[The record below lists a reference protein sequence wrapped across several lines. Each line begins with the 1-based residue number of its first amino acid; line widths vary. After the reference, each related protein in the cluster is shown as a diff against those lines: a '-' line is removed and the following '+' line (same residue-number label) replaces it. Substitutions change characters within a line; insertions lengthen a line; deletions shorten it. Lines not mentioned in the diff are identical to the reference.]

1 MPRAFPAL
9 IRAIKVQKKLQR
21 SGLCEDVSLEQIC
34 ENARQK
40 IALLETGA
48 IADNEKASEVVGKL
62 LYDIC
67 RISAKYDIYPEEAL
81 TDTIEDMVK
90 G

>member
-1 MPRAFPAL
+1 MGDDLKRRNFH
-9 IRAIKVQKKLQR
+9 
-21 SGLCEDVSLEQIC
+21 STTSEDG
-34 ENARQK
+34 
-40 IALLETGA
+40 IALLETGVT
-48 IADNEKASEVVGKL
+48 ADNEKVSEVVGKL